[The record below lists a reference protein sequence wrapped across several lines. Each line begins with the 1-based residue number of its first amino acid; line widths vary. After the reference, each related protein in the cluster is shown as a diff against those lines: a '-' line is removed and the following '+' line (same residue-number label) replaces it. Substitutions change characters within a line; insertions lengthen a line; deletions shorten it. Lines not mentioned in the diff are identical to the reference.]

1 MTRIPINLAS
11 EPFRKDR
18 GAIVV
23 ASTISAVLL
32 VLLGVQGLM
41 ILSARDSAAT
51 NREMV
56 ASLQSQ
62 LTTATSEQAKAD
74 AVLREPMNAE
84 VLQQSVLLNALVQRK
99 SISWSRLFAD
109 IEGVLPPNVRLVQ
122 VRLPQINSRNE
133 VTLDME
139 VGAKDASDAI
149 AFTKKLQE
157 SPLFGPATL
166 LRADPPTQNE
176 PLYRYRLTVS
186 YGQKF

>member
-18 GAIVV
+18 AATLLAV
-23 ASTISAVLL
+23 TFSAVLL
-32 VLLGVQGLM
+32 VLLGVQVFL
-41 ILSARDSAAT
+41 ILSARASAAE
-51 NREMV
+51 NRDAV
-56 ASLQSQ
+56 AMLQAQ
-62 LTTATSEQAKAD
+62 LSSAAAEQARAE

-84 VLQQSVLLNALVQRK
+84 VLQQSVLLNALVERK

-109 IEGVLPPNVRLVQ
+109 IEGVLPQNVRLVQ
-122 VRLPQINSRNE
+122 VRLPQVNSRNE

-139 VGAKDASDAI
+139 VGARDASDAI
-149 AFTKKLQE
+149 AFTKRLQE

-166 LRADPPTQNE
+166 FRADPPTQNE

-186 YGQKF
+186 YGQK

>member
-1 MTRIPINLAS
+1 MRIPINLAS

-18 GAIVV
+18 AAIVV
-23 ASTISAVLL
+23 AVTISAALL

-41 ILSARDSAAT
+41 ILSARDSASS

-56 ASLQSQ
+56 AVLQQQ
-62 LTTATSEQAKAD
+62 LSTSAVEQSKAD

-84 VLQQSVLLNALVQRK
+84 VLQQSVFLNALVQRK

-139 VGAKDASDAI
+139 VGTRDSADAI
-149 AFTKKLQE
+149 AFTKRLQE

-166 LRADPPTQNE
+166 LRADPPTPNE